1 VADAALRL
9 ADVDRGPQ
17 LQFTCDGEPVH
28 AYAGETIAAALLAD
42 GRRVLRRTSRTGAP
56 RGLFCAMGVCF
67 ECLMTV
73 DGIAG
78 VRTCMTPVREGGT
91 VSTPSSDQR

>member
-1 VADAALRL
+1 VADAGLRL
-9 ADVDRGPQ
+9 ADVNRGPR
-17 LQFTCDGEPVH
+17 LQFTCDGEPVQ

-42 GRRVLRRTSRTGAP
+42 GRRVLRQTSRTGSP

-73 DGIAG
+73 DGVGG
-78 VRTCMTPVREGGT
+78 VRTCMTPVRDGAQ
-91 VSTPSSDQR
+91 VSTAGSGQS